1 MNLLFLSDIY
11 HTLKQNFSR
20 HVYEAVLQT
29 EHLLSV
35 TAEDSFLIATV
46 GLLPKLNLT
55 GDSFID
61 FPFHIIKVQHNTSL
75 VDEPAKPVGATA
87 VRIMKMIPDKI
98 GGVRLALLDQC
109 IGIEVCDCHDV
120 GVKFHSGIDFFFR
133 VLYAVCSLLY
143 LLIPSTSLN
152 GLNHFKY
159 ELCADLEALAELIAV
174 GKIVQINICRLIFLK
189 QFLTIGAPLFE

>member
-61 FPFHIIKVQHNTSL
+61 FPFHIIEVRHDFTL
-75 VDEPAKPVGATA
+75 VNEPVKPVGAMT
-87 VRIMKMIPDKI
+87 VREMKMIPDEI
-98 GGVRLALLDQC
+98 GGVRLALLGLR
-109 IGIEVCDCHDV
+109 ISVEVCDGHDV
-120 GVKFHSGIDFFFR
+120 GVKLPQR
-133 VLYAVCSLLY
+133 
-143 LLIPSTSLN
+143 N
-152 GLNHFKY
+152 
-159 ELCADLEALAELIAV
+159 
-174 GKIVQINICRLIFLK
+174 IFLF
-189 QFLTIGAPLFE
+189 QWAICGLFTLVSAHTVHLT